1 MPNYNGG
8 IKLRLTD
15 VIKIVIVEDEKISN
29 DELKYI
35 VSKDKRFKVT
45 GQAYDGINALK
56 LIENEEPE
64 IVFIDI
70 NIPGKSGLELAEEIK
85 IMLPDTILIFIT
97 AYENYAI
104 KAFELKI
111 YDYILKPYDEKRIM
125 ESLNCALSTI
135 VNKSENQIIDIL
147 DKLEN
152 TKNLKKIPC
161 ENNGRITL
169 IDVNKIFFCYSEGE
183 KNYVKTDKEVYFTTK
198 TLQELSEKTNFFRCH
213 RSYIVNLE
221 KVKEVYPWFNSTYK
235 LIVDNTESDEIPVSR
250 SHVKE
255 VKAALGL

>member
-1 MPNYNGG
+1 M
-8 IKLRLTD
+8 RLLD
-15 VIKIVIVEDEKISN
+15 EIKIVIVEDERISN

-35 VSKDKRFKVT
+35 VSKDKRFKVV

-64 IVFIDI
+64 VVFIDI
-70 NIPGKSGLELAEEIK
+70 NIPGKNGIELAEEIK
-85 IMLPDTILIFIT
+85 ELLPDAILIFLT

-111 YDYILKPYDEKRIM
+111 YDYILKPYDEKRII

-135 VNKSENQIIDIL
+135 NSKNESSIINIL
-147 DKLEN
+147 DKLEQ
-152 TKNLKKIPC
+152 TKNIKKIPC
-161 ENNGRITL
+161 ENNGRIIL
-169 IDVNKIFFCYSEGE
+169 IDVSKISFCYSEGE
-183 KNYVKTDKEVYFTTK
+183 KNYVKTDKEIYYTTK
-198 TLQELSEKTNFFRCH
+198 TLQELGGKTNFFRCH

-221 KVKEVYPWFNSTYK
+221 KVKEVYPWFNGTYK
-235 LIVDNTESDEIPVSR
+235 LIIDNKDNDEIPVSR

-255 VKAALGL
+255 VKMALGL